1 MMLPSLVGK
10 QVGRYRIEEV
20 LGKGGMGVVYRAVD
34 TLLEREVAFKTI
46 RTDFL
51 EEKDPQERAEFIRR
65 FQREAKNL
73 ARHEHENI
81 LEIYDFSGADS
92 ELVYLVTK
100 LIRGKDLGTLL
111 SEGRT
116 YLRIPLMIV
125 SQICSALSSIHA
137 EGIVHRDLKPGNI
150 MVEKTGR
157 AYLLDFGLSKDTH
170 AATKITNNQILGTLD
185 YMAPEQ
191 LLDQPISPATD
202 IFAMGVIL
210 YEISTG
216 RLPFEG
222 KLYSK
227 IQRIVEGSFLPP
239 RKFVPSL
246 DPRVERLVLSALRH
260 ESVERFTEI
269 TALKT
274 EIDEY
279 LAEIGITDP
288 VAELSAFLGDRSA
301 YEAAFRG
308 RLLEAGERFLEGGE
322 EAAAQACAGELLSVD
337 PHDEE
342 VLAWVER
349 SGFSLS
355 YDPRSLEPP
364 AFSKRS
370 GLSSEVQSPATETV
384 ATPSSGVMEEET
396 EVMPSGNTP
405 FSWDLAGEEVVAAVS
420 PPTENKV
427 LFGVLILA
435 LLILFSVA
443 SWYFQRY
450 VPEPEVSG
458 EESVMSGESVGV
470 PTEGKGTKGS
480 PAFQRPPSPVHG
492 EGAVSPP
499 PAAHEAGVI
508 ERSAPHHGQ
517 TSRPAAAPI
526 PSHAPPQG
534 GREPAAPASPKEAPA
549 QRQRVETPSPSA
561 TGVPFPSIRIIGM
574 LRAEIEIDGLRYDSQ
589 KKTKPIPLSPGTYR
603 VKFTFAGKPPVYEDV
618 TVTRPNQLLNVD
630 RVYWKHFKEKHPKER
645 P

>member
-1 MMLPSLVGK
+1 MLPSLVGK

-92 ELVYLVTK
+92 ELVYIVTK

-111 SEGRT
+111 EEGQT

-150 MVEKTGR
+150 MVEQTGR

-202 IFAMGVIL
+202 IFAVGVIL
-210 YEISTG
+210 YEIATG
-216 RLPFEG
+216 QLPFEG

-246 DPRVERLVLSALRH
+246 DPRVERLILSALRH
-260 ESVERFTEI
+260 ESVSRFTEI
-269 TALKT
+269 SALKA
-274 EIDEY
+274 ELDEY

-288 VAELSAFLGDRSA
+288 VGELSAFLGDRA
-301 YEAAFRG
+301 TYEATFRR
-308 RLLEAGERFLEGGE
+308 RLLEAGERLLDEGD
-322 EAAAQACAGELLSVD
+322 EAAAHACAGELLTVD
-337 PHDEE
+337 PRDEG
-342 VLAWVER
+342 VLGWLER
-349 SGFSLS
+349 CGLSLP
-355 YDPRSLEPP
+355 YDIRAIEPP
-364 AFSKRS
+364 ASSRGSVRS
-370 GLSSEVQSPATETV
+370 SGAQNNATETV
-384 ATPSSGVMEEET
+384 AAPSSGVMEEET

-405 FSWDLAGEEVVAAVS
+405 FSWDLAGEEVAAAVS

-427 LFGVLILA
+427 LFGVVIIA

-450 VPEPEVSG
+450 VPEPEVTH
-458 EESVMSGESVGV
+458 EESVVSGDS
-470 PTEGKGTKGS
+470 TADRTAGKREAGAAALPKPSSRG
-480 PAFQRPPSPVHG
+480 QR
-492 EGAVSPP
+492 EGAASPP
-499 PAAHEAGVI
+499 PAKREARVI
-508 ERSAPHHGQ
+508 DRSPPPLRPP
-517 TSRPAAAPI
+517 SRPKVAAQ
-526 PSHAPPQG
+526 PSHVPARG
-534 GREPAAPASPKEAPA
+534 GRAPAVHPSP
-549 QRQRVETPSPSA
+549 VETPVQGRGSGPPPLS
-561 TGVPFPSIRIIGM
+561 TPPFTVPSIRIIG
-574 LRAEIEIDGLRYDSQ
+574 LIRAEIEIDGLRYDSQ

-630 RVYWKHFKEKHPKER
+630 RVYWKNFGKKQPKER